1 MMPFSTLTRLTPG
14 SKAPDFQGIDQNGT
28 SVSLTEL
35 LAAGRLVLYFYPRDF
50 TRVCTAEACLFRD
63 AKRELNQLN
72 ATVAGVSTDTS
83 DSHRRF
89 AAEHQLDFRLIA
101 DPERVITRAYDA
113 DRWLGFTKRV
123 TYVIDHDRTI
133 LGAFQHELSAQKHL
147 ADVRRVLVGG

>member
-1 MMPFSTLTRLTPG
+1 MISFSSLTRLTPG
-14 SKAPDFQGIDQNGT
+14 SKAPDFRGIDQTGK
-28 SVSLTEL
+28 SVSLSEL
-35 LAAGRLVLYFYPRDF
+35 LSAGRLVLYFYPRDF

-63 AKRELNQLN
+63 AKRELAQLN
-72 ATVAGVSTDTS
+72 ATVVGVSTDSS

-89 AAEHQLDFRLIA
+89 AEEHHLDFRLIA

-123 TYVIDHDRTI
+123 TYVIDQDRTI

-147 ADVRRVLVGG
+147 ADVRRVLVGS